1 MIIVHKEFLA
11 NQWRERIAEF
21 CPGARVGVVQQNKK
35 EIDGCDYVIA
45 MLQSLSMKEYSF
57 SDFDSIGT
65 VIIDEAHHICARTF
79 SQSLF
84 KLCPRH
90 IFGLS
95 ATPERKDGL
104 TRVLKWFCGD
114 IVYSA
119 ERKAQKGVEVYNV
132 SFDHS
137 SFRDPPPTMRNGK
150 VSLSTMITSL
160 TEIRERNARLVEIVR
175 EASRGTRKVLVLSD
189 RRRHCEFLA
198 QCFPADSGLYMG
210 GMKAQDLQESSTK
223 KIIIATYSPRT
234 KAWTFPLDT
243 VVLSTPKSDI
253 VQSIGRIM
261 RETKGKKNNPR
272 IYDFKDEWDSSVPC
286 TGSGSRCIASPG
298 SRFTAAADPRRRRG
312 RLRRLKESL
321 LLKYRPLVIE
331 MSSGGALVALTSKGA
346 QDAFLIHEATKP
358 DSASFFR
365 TKFSRTTN
373 FAQAP
378 RYIKTISE
386 QDPTIVIPAHGD
398 IINALW
404 FEGDH
409 IATKLFVGST
419 IDLYVGGVKV
429 DSVKYEFLTDVFTC
443 YLADTWTKSQEINNK
458 VSQTTEGFVP
468 MQFFFCQPKAFFPL
482 LACQF
487 HTMEVRVT
495 FDGAQLA
502 TLTAAEKQAKCYG
515 NFCFLDTSERAAILA
530 KPQMDFVI
538 RQVQTFDTNLDT
550 VSDNTNPGGDNSVD
564 LGPLRHP
571 SRVFS
576 GATARR
582 PTTP

>member
-1 MIIVHKEFLA
+1 
-11 NQWRERIAEF
+11 
-21 CPGARVGVVQQNKK
+21 
-35 EIDGCDYVIA
+35 
-45 MLQSLSMKEYSF
+45 
-57 SDFDSIGT
+57 
-65 VIIDEAHHICARTF
+65 
-79 SQSLF
+79 
-84 KLCPRH
+84 
-90 IFGLS
+90 
-95 ATPERKDGL
+95 
-104 TRVLKWFCGD
+104 
-114 IVYSA
+114 
-119 ERKAQKGVEVYNV
+119 
-132 SFDHS
+132 
-137 SFRDPPPTMRNGK
+137 
-150 VSLSTMITSL
+150 
-160 TEIRERNARLVEIVR
+160 
-175 EASRGTRKVLVLSD
+175 
-189 RRRHCEFLA
+189 
-198 QCFPADSGLYMG
+198 
-210 GMKAQDLQESSTK
+210 
-223 KIIIATYSPRT
+223 
-234 KAWTFPLDT
+234 
-243 VVLSTPKSDI
+243 
-253 VQSIGRIM
+253 
-261 RETKGKKNNPR
+261 
-272 IYDFKDEWDSSVPC
+272 
-286 TGSGSRCIASPG
+286 
-298 SRFTAAADPRRRRG
+298 
-312 RLRRLKESL
+312 
-321 LLKYRPLVIE
+321 

-571 SRVFS
+571 VTSLFWGYRASTNDAVNDRFTFKQADLLLNGVPIWEKMSPMYFHTVQTYYHSPYGIIQWDDENQTPYYTRYYAYHFCVDPTKLESSASVNFSRLDHSKLVLAGCEAGSDRPSNQGLTVFAINFQILRVKDGLCGVLFGS
-576 GATARR
+576 
-582 PTTP
+582 

>member
-1 MIIVHKEFLA
+1 MVVITRSGALVRATPEIKTALRVRPLANDDFGFPPPAFSVYRKASDGKVCVPRYFDWGSERVTEDKRPEPTRVAVRFVGRLRASTNQLEAYDSALRAGHGILALPCGFGKTVLALALSARLGYRTMIIVHKEFLA

-198 QCFPADSGLYMG
+198 QCFPTDSGLYMG

-223 KIIIATYSPRT
+223 KIIIATYSLAHEGLDIP
-234 KAWTFPLDT
+234 ALDT

-272 IYDFKDEWDSSVPC
+272 IYDFKDEWGLLGAMHWKRLKVYRQ
-286 TGSGSRCIASPG
+286 SG
-298 SRFTAAADPRRRRG
+298 FTIHSGGGPAAAAR
-312 RLRRLKESL
+312 
-321 LLKYRPLVIE
+321 
-331 MSSGGALVALTSKGA
+331 SS
-346 QDAFLIHEATKP
+346 P
-358 DSASFFR
+358 
-365 TKFSRTTN
+365 
-373 FAQAP
+373 
-378 RYIKTISE
+378 
-386 QDPTIVIPAHGD
+386 
-398 IINALW
+398 
-404 FEGDH
+404 FEGKF
-409 IATKLFVGST
+409 AFKN
-419 IDLYVGGVKV
+419 ID
-429 DSVKYEFLTDVFTC
+429 
-443 YLADTWTKSQEINNK
+443 
-458 VSQTTEGFVP
+458 
-468 MQFFFCQPKAFFPL
+468 PL
-482 LACQF
+482 
-487 HTMEVRVT
+487 
-495 FDGAQLA
+495 
-502 TLTAAEKQAKCYG
+502 
-515 NFCFLDTSERAAILA
+515 
-530 KPQMDFVI
+530 
-538 RQVQTFDTNLDT
+538 
-550 VSDNTNPGGDNSVD
+550 
-564 LGPLRHP
+564 
-571 SRVFS
+571 
-576 GATARR
+576 
-582 PTTP
+582 